1 MRNIAALI
9 TASILY
15 AVFFL
20 SIDSKFAADFREYLI
35 ES

>member
-1 MRNIAALI
+1 MKYLDTLI
-9 TASILY
+9 TASVLY

-20 SIDSKFAADFREYLI
+20 SIDSKFAADFRQYLI